1 MTSIVI
7 KKNMFMKH
15 RYGLLK
21 SAVYRKIQ
29 LKSFRKHIIYIM
41 DKLSKTNHRK
51 DKIIIAIE
59 LLEYVSRTKDIW
71 KVLKHVPTT
80 IKNKVF
86 QLSYECDEL
95 KPYLIEFG
103 YICTYTKRDGNMCCK
118 RLEGEQTVCK
128 IHNECKNRLKNKVSD
143 NLLSIHT
150 DIQSIVFKYLF

>member
-7 KKNMFMKH
+7 KKNMFMKN

-21 SAVYRKIQ
+21 SAVYRRIQ
-29 LKSFRKHIIYIM
+29 LKSFTTHIKYLM
-41 DKLSKTNHRK
+41 NKLSKTHHRK
-51 DKIIIAIE
+51 DKIIIVIE

-71 KVLKHVPTT
+71 KLLKLVPTI

-86 QLSYECDEL
+86 QLAYECDEL

-118 RLEGEQTVCK
+118 RLEGEQTVCE
-128 IHNECKNRLKNKVSD
+128 IHNACKNRLKTRVSD
-143 NLLSIHT
+143 NLLYIHT
-150 DIQSIVFKYLF
+150 NIHSIIFKYLF